1 MLNIYRKGVL
11 PGRADRKKEQTQ
23 KLDRLLKDGAPIPEM
38 SERSKEMFADAAVAL
53 LNGEPRRIIA
63 AVGNQGQVANLPRLA
78 TVETW
83 AQVSRSGI
91 LPVWSGEAPP
101 SVKGFMEQIIAEE
114 ELTVEAALTG
124 DFDLVVNALTA
135 SPMVAD
141 KRIAPRL
148 AKELLKANQSYL
160 PQFTRR
166 RTFS

>member
-1 MLNIYRKGVL
+1 
-11 PGRADRKKEQTQ
+11 
-23 KLDRLLKDGAPIPEM
+23 
-38 SERSKEMFADAAVAL
+38 
-53 LNGEPRRIIA
+53 
-63 AVGNQGQVANLPRLA
+63 
-78 TVETW
+78 
-83 AQVSRSGI
+83 
-91 LPVWSGEAPP
+91 
-101 SVKGFMEQIIAEE
+101 MEQIIAEE
-114 ELTVEAALTG
+114 ELPVEAALTG